1 MRSAIGVEK
10 LYMLSF
16 YLILHAEFMKSFLVS
31 AFDAS
36 ISTALA
42 ASSKPSFEA
51 EMSEIDLIY

>member
-1 MRSAIGVEK
+1 MRLYEVEK

-16 YLILHAEFMKSFLVS
+16 YLILHAEFMKSLVS